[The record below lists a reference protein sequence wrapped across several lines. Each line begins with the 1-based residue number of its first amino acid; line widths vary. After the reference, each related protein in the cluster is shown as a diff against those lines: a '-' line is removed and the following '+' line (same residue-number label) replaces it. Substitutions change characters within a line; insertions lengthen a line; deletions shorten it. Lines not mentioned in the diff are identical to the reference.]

1 MSNALKSEAK
11 AHSRQIIR
19 SLIFLAF
26 IAAIGLAADLGT
38 KYSVFAWRGLPG
50 EQPKWWLIE
59 PYVGIQTSCNPG
71 ALFGLGRGQQKIF
84 AAISF
89 VFFGGMIY
97 WIATAKSAISTA
109 TLVALGAIAAG
120 ILGNL
125 YDRLGL
131 WHFDGLHPQ
140 FHYTVRDWILF
151 QYNDNYVWPNFNLAD
166 SYLVCAAIYILA
178 WNWFAPNPTVALG
191 SAKAAAS

>member
-1 MSNALKSEAK
+1 MRQSEAK
-11 AHSRQIIR
+11 GNSRLIIR
-19 SLIFLAF
+19 SLALFALVAI
-26 IAAIGLAADLGT
+26 IGLAADLGT
-38 KYSVFAWRGLPG
+38 KSAIFAWRGLPG
-50 EQPKWWLIE
+50 EQSKWWLVE

-71 ALFGLGRGQQKIF
+71 ALFGMGRGQQKIF
-84 AAISF
+84 AAVSF
-89 VFFGGMIY
+89 IFLGGMIY
-97 WIATAKSAISTA
+97 WISTVKSSLGTA

-131 WHFDGLHPQ
+131 WHFAGLHPQ

-151 QYNDNYVWPNFNLAD
+151 QYNDKYVWPNFNLAD

-178 WNWFAPNPTVALG
+178 WNWFAPNPSV
-191 SAKAAAS
+191 SPVKAKAAV

>member
-1 MSNALKSEAK
+1 MSSPSPPPASNALKSEAK
-11 AHSRQIIR
+11 ANSRQIIR
-19 SLIFLAF
+19 SLALFAI
-26 IAAIGLAADLGT
+26 IAGIGLAADLGT
-38 KYSVFAWRGLPG
+38 KSAVFAWRGL
-50 EQPKWWLIE
+50 
-59 PYVGIQTSCNPG
+59 
-71 ALFGLGRGQQKIF
+71 IF
-84 AAISF
+84 L
-89 VFFGGMIY
+89 GGMIY
-97 WIATAKSAISTA
+97 WIATAKSSLGAA
-109 TLVALGAIAAG
+109 TLIALGAIAAG

-178 WNWFAPNPTVALG
+178 WNWFAPNPTAAIG
-191 SAKAAAS
+191 NAKATA